1 MIFNYLFGCPST
13 AQMLFLLQSCPHSAL
28 DLPHIYLSI
37 ASHSLYISSIYILR
51 LIRKSSSFNDPFT
64 FLIIQSNLSIYLP
77 ISTNSLYLFTDSLIA
92 FFHTLPVIPQATVIK
107 VAMFLRLWQLK
118 LKFVLNLIYF
128 LDTPSFAC
136 SPATWHMPHGTAL
149 CIRVSATRWG
159 IVCLANV

>member
-13 AQMLFLLQSCPHSAL
+13 SQMLFLLQSCLHSAL
-28 DLPHIYLSI
+28 DLPHIYPSF
-37 ASHSLYISSIYILR
+37 ASHSLYISSIYILKI
-51 LIRKSSSFNDPFT
+51 IRKSSFFNDPFT
-64 FLIIQSNLSIYLP
+64 FLSIQSNLSIYLR
-77 ISTNSLYLFTDSLIA
+77 ISLYLFTDSLIA
-92 FFHTLPVIPQATVIK
+92 FFHTLPKIPQATVIK
-107 VAMFLRLWQLK
+107 VAVFLRLWQLK

-136 SPATWHMPHGTAL
+136 SPATWHMPHGTPL